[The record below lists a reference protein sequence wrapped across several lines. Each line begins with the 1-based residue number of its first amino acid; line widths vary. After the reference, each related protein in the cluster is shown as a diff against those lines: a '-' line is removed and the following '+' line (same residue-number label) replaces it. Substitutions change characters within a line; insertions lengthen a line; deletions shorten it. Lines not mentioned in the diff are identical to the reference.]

1 MVLKRQIILLSV
13 VVSVLT
19 ILSACLATA
28 PTPPPGPTPPETPT
42 VPATPTWQDIPDQI
56 TGKGISIVMNLA
68 NYLNDPDKIVEAIIL
83 KSGPGNV
90 SDGVYSWTP
99 TSEGTFDVTI
109 AARTKA
115 GQEVTKSFRVIVTP
129 SGTFTIYVTQ
139 FNSGPAVSG
148 ATVVVKDDSNNVRG
162 MGSTDSDGRASFLVR
177 LDSNQELLNVFIS
190 KPTHAKTV
198 IFGVKLQKDQTYEL
212 TTTLRKATY
221 AETKT
226 EVPISVNVKIY
237 TNASKTTE
245 IDPNNVTQDTI
256 YVSVTATPIEFNEG
270 IKTIYAKVGGVPGTS
285 FFTAPRLISY
295 SSSLEG
301 ILSVKEFD
309 GLVPL
314 IVDVY
319 DHNDNKVEKIVWLN
333 VVRNTV
339 SVNPYLVERISS
351 RPPIQPDLIA
361 YTRNGAIEF
370 YSKPPVEKFNIPRQP
385 LKFEDFE
392 FAPLASP
399 DDKTNLWIEVRWLPH
414 ASSTQFSST
423 TPPKAYRVYRSFD
436 GTNFVPIATVDSSR
450 NFFRDSSPLLSV
462 GKETWYAVASVYDG
476 YEATKTVIGSVTP
489 LPMFQI
495 EYIGPLNGATNVS
508 RDPTFSWQF
517 KGLEAYVP
525 PANDKTR
532 SLIYYCDIWLY
543 DLTVNDFGYYS
554 LGRIGSGEPYYIII
568 SVPVTPTNPNPTVQ
582 VKFSD
587 YYVGNSPSWYWLDFA
602 AGSPYPFN
610 KLQANKTYSWGNELL
625 VARLLYNGLSLAD
638 SNKKFIAV
646 AYAIHTDYAP
656 IFNPFSVEPE
666 IYHTFTTGSN

>member
-1 MVLKRQIILLSV
+1 MVLKRQLILLSV
-13 VVSVLT
+13 VVSVLA

-28 PTPPPGPTPPETPT
+28 PTPSGPTPPATPT
-42 VPATPTWQDIPDQI
+42 IPATPTWQDIPDRV
-56 TGKGISIVMNLA
+56 TGKGLSVTVNLA
-68 NYLNDPDKIVEAIIL
+68 DYLNDPDKVVETIVL
-83 KSGPGNV
+83 KEGPGSV
-90 SDGVYSWTP
+90 SNGVYSWTP
-99 TSEGTFDVTI
+99 DSKGTFNITI

-115 GQEVTKSFRVIVTP
+115 GQEITKSFRVIVKP

-139 FNSGPAVSG
+139 FNSGPAVLG
-148 ATVVVKDDSNNVRG
+148 ATVIVKDDSGNVRG
-162 MGSTDSDGRASFLVR
+162 FGSTDADGKASFLVR
-177 LDSNQELLNVFIS
+177 LDSAQELLNVFIS

-198 IFGVKLQKDQTYEL
+198 IFGVRLQEDQTFEL
-212 TTTLRKATY
+212 TTTLRKAAY

-226 EVPISVNVKIY
+226 EIPISVNVKIY

-270 IKTIYAKVGGVPGTS
+270 INTIYAKVGGVPGTS

-301 ILSVKEFD
+301 LLSVKEFD

-333 VVRNTV
+333 VVRNAV

-361 YTRNGAIEF
+361 YTKNGASEF
-370 YSKPPVEKFNIPRQP
+370 YSKPPIEKFNIPRQP

-392 FAPLASP
+392 FAPMASP

-423 TPPKAYRVYRSFD
+423 TPPKAYKIYRSFD

-508 RDPTFSWQF
+508 RDPTFAWRF

-525 PANDKTR
+525 PANDTTR
-532 SLIYYCDIWLY
+532 SLEYFWDIWLY
-543 DLTVNDFGYYS
+543 DLTVNTA
-554 LGRIGSGEPYYIII
+554 GRYRLVNIINGIPYYYFF
-568 SVPVTPTNPNPTVQ
+568 VPATPANPNPTVQ

-587 YYVGNSPSWYWLDFA
+587 YYIEKNPNTYWVDFA
-602 AGSPYPFN
+602 ADSPYPFD

-638 SNKKFIAV
+638 QNKRFLAV
-646 AYAIHTDYAP
+646 AYAVHTDYAP
-656 IFNPFSVEPE
+656 IFNPFRVEPA